1 MKSIQN
7 NKPTW
12 PEASSAS
19 LQHCASRLQHEDLPN
34 GLYSRER
41 RFHDLCAEAHRLKD
55 TISLA
60 AVIGPTLKL
69 ERCGRIMVA
78 LCPFHTEM
86 TPSFCVYSHHY
97 HCYGCGTHGDAFDWL
112 MKRCGI
118 TFRQAVE
125 LLGGRRPQ
133 PTKASVGTAVHKAHR
148 EGALTVRRVM
158 RVWDQAMD
166 ATSTIVKSYL
176 ASRGGLLVPDGAP
189 IRFHPRCQRG
199 PIDLPGGPEHW
210 PAMVALMTDAL
221 TGQPVG
227 VHRTFLLPDGSGKAP
242 TTARGKVKL
251 RPKMVLGHWG
261 VIRLT
266 PDDQIGRG
274 LAIAEGI
281 ENALTASQLIG
292 WGPVWAAGCR
302 GGIANFPVLTWLEFN
317 NGIRGCE

>member
-166 ATSTIVKSYL
+166 ATRSNRRSPTWRAAAVYL
-176 ASRGGLLVPDGAP
+176 FRTVHQSAS
-189 IRFHPRCQRG
+189 IRAASVARSIC
-199 PIDLPGGPEHW
+199 
-210 PAMVALMTDAL
+210 PAVLS
-221 TGQPVG
+221 TGQPWS
-227 VHRTFLLPDGSGKAP
+227 R
-242 TTARGKVKL
+242 
-251 RPKMVLGHWG
+251 
-261 VIRLT
+261 
-266 PDDQIGRG
+266 
-274 LAIAEGI
+274 
-281 ENALTASQLIG
+281 
-292 WGPVWAAGCR
+292 
-302 GGIANFPVLTWLEFN
+302 
-317 NGIRGCE
+317 